1 MMRFLVDE
9 CTGPNVAAWLRDKGY
24 EVFSIFEDTK
34 GISFRKP
41 HKSTARIIRRCH

>member
-24 EVFSIFEDTK
+24 EVFSIFED
-34 GISFRKP
+34 
-41 HKSTARIIRRCH
+41 ARGSANTPL